1 MIMCKRLPE
10 GIVTFKTEELAK
22 KIKLLPL
29 PRQYGFENIP
39 VQKNTEKLHPGEKHP
54 SIVE

>member
-10 GIVTFKTEELAK
+10 GVVTFKTEELAK

-39 VQKNTEKLHPGEKHP
+39 AQKSSDKLHPGEKHT